1 MHEDDQM
8 AVKVRP
14 QFELLFNVLNG
25 LSGRLSG
32 TVGIAGQGI
41 PTNFDI
47 AELFNSR
54 PNASVKCPFVPPG
67 AREIIGRTPMI
78 L

>member
-25 LSGRLSG
+25 FAGRFSGP
-32 TVGIAGQGI
+32 VGIAGQGI
-41 PTNFDI
+41 PTDFNV
-47 AELFNSR
+47 AQLFNGR
-54 PNASVKCPFVPPG
+54 PESIGKVTFRSAG
-67 AREIIGRTPMI
+67 AREIIGRTPMT

>member
-25 LSGRLSG
+25 FAGRFSGP
-32 TVGIAGQGI
+32 VGIAGHFVV
-41 PTNFDI
+41 PTQI
-47 AELFNSR
+47 VL
-54 PNASVKCPFVPPG
+54 
-67 AREIIGRTPMI
+67 
-78 L
+78 